1 MKLSPMRFKSY
12 VWPHNPKTF
21 EVTEKRRLSVNPI
34 PFGRHWVTDMGTDCR
49 VLRGEGEFAG
59 AGAYEEFMR
68 LKAVFDEG
76 TPGVLVHPVWKS
88 VKVWFAELSLIQEP
102 LEDYVR
108 YSFEFVEDGEQG
120 SDNRSV
126 TVVTSGRAEVKTY
139 TVRQGDTMWGIAR
152 DHDMELY
159 ELIGLNPQIKNPN
172 LIYPGQIIYLS
183 EVGA

>member
-34 PFGRHWVTDMGTDCR
+34 PFGRQWVTDMGTDCR

-108 YSFEFVEDGEQG
+108 YSFEFVEDGEQV
-120 SDNRSV
+120 SDTRPV
-126 TVVTSGRAEVKTY
+126 AAVTSGRAEVRTY

-152 DHDMELY
+152 DHGLELY